1 MAYQG
6 INTGTTPNDGTGDT
20 LIGGGVKINSNF
32 SELYNLI
39 GDGSTLAVGV
49 VTVITAGDNVAIN
62 TSTGN
67 VTISATTPV
76 SIATT
81 DVVISRNL
89 QVSGISTLGVVT
101 GGTYYGDGSNLT
113 GLTGVGAGVVVQK
126 EGSSVGT
133 AGTLNFGAQFD
144 ATTVNAGV
152 TTITLTDTTV
162 SAGSY
167 TAADITVD
175 AQGRI
180 TAASSGL
187 ATANISAD
195 TLVVSG
201 VSTFNNVTLAGNT
214 SISFGNPNRQIRSSG
229 SELVISTNG
238 AENVKI
244 AANNSGG
251 SDGDIQLETNVGGRV
266 NITGTGGVGIYHTD
280 TAKKFETTA
289 SGIDVT
295 GHTET
300 DTLNVSGVSTF
311 TGAADFNGDVDI
323 DGHTELDNV
332 NVSGVITATTFSG
345 ITTSMI
351 SDYGNGLAGGYS
363 DSSVDTH
370 LNISSANSGEVLSW
384 TGSDYDWVAQSGGSG
399 ITTANISADTLVVSG
414 VSTLGV
420 TSTTNL
426 TAEQLYVSGVSTFV
440 GAADFNGDIDVD
452 GHTELDNLNVSGV
465 STFVGVSTFSGQVNI
480 SDTNIVL
487 GESTG
492 TNNNR
497 VKFSTS
503 EIFQDNASFEIIG
516 RTSGITIRGD
526 GTNSWTNVEGDKSYA
541 TFTEDGSVDLYHN
554 DNKKLSTTGAGIT
567 IFGTIET
574 QTLVVSGTSGFT
586 GNIDV
591 DGHTE
596 LDNVNVSGVSTFTGT
611 ADFNGDVD
619 IDGHT
624 ELDNLNVSGV
634 STLGVTSTTNL
645 TAEQLNVSGI
655 LTSASLY
662 TGNAFLSN
670 DLRLENTPANIR
682 RGGSGTLWIS
692 GSNDTTIYGGVPG
705 AAHGGLIVKSYFPS
719 ISGSTELFSV
729 KYGNGGN
736 GAVRIL
742 NGTLEVGGISTF
754 TGNSTFSGNVSIA
767 GTLTYDDVTNVDS
780 IGIVTARSGVVVS
793 SDGINVTGISTFNSA
808 VNVQS
813 SLYLN
818 AGNNTSDLYIGS
830 SNQVKLDH
838 NGSSAF
844 WTNTTGY
851 SYIRG
856 ASGFV
861 VQKEGDGYDD
871 IIRGIADGAVELYY
885 DDVKKFETT
894 SIGVAVSGIVTATS
908 GIVTY
913 YGDGSNLTGIVT
925 GIEAGSNIT
934 ILESP
939 TGNFIITS
947 TSSGG
952 GSDSYWV
959 QTDAGIHTLG
969 NVGVGTTNPTA
980 QLDVVGGAK
989 IDDLVVSG
997 VTTISSLLGS
1007 GAIVFS
1013 STGGVLADSA
1023 NLTYSGDTLVSTKVR
1038 ANTSIRVEG
1047 ISPTGAATTISRGGV
1062 ISTGIVTAKAL
1073 EGDLS
1078 NAITSRW
1085 TLGASGSNHYT
1096 FTGPGGLSNTND
1108 PVIYLARGQSYE
1120 FVNNM
1125 GAHPFQIRQS
1135 NGGSAYNTGVSN
1147 NGASS
1152 GIVTF
1157 TVPFDAPNTLY
1168 YQCTS
1173 HSGMGGTVVVY
1184 PNLFTV

>member
-49 VTVITAGDNVAIN
+49 VTVIAAGDNVAIN

-133 AGTLNFGAQFD
+133 AGTLNFGTQFD
-144 ATTVNAGV
+144 ATSVNAGV

-180 TAASSGL
+180 TAASSGVT
-187 ATANISAD
+187 TANVNTD

-201 VSTFNNVTLAGNT
+201 VSTLGVT
-214 SISFGNPNRQIRSSG
+214 
-229 SELVISTNG
+229 STTNLTT
-238 AENVKI
+238 E
-244 AANNSGG
+244 
-251 SDGDIQLETNVGGRV
+251 QL
-266 NITGTGGVGIYHTD
+266 Y
-280 TAKKFETTA
+280 
-289 SGIDVT
+289 
-295 GHTET
+295 
-300 DTLNVSGVSTF
+300 VSGVSTF
-311 TGAADFNGDVDI
+311 IGVIDANGDLDVDGHTELDDVNIAGVLTATTINATTFVGNGDFVDI
-323 DGHTELDNV
+323 DVDGHTELDNV

-370 LNISSANSGEVLSW
+370 LNTSSANSGEVLSW

-420 TSTTNL
+420 TSTTNS
-426 TAEQLYVSGVSTFV
+426 TTEQLYVSGVSTFV
-440 GAADFNGDIDVD
+440 GTADFNGDIDVD

-465 STFVGVSTFSGQVNI
+465 STFVGVTTFSGQVNI

-567 IFGTIET
+567 IFGTTET

-596 LDNVNVSGVSTFTGT
+596 LDN
-611 ADFNGDVD
+611 
-619 IDGHT
+619 
-624 ELDNLNVSGV
+624 LNVSGV

-645 TAEQLNVSGI
+645 TTEQLNVSGI

-670 DLRLENTPANIR
+670 DLRLEGTPANIR
-682 RGGSGTLWIS
+682 RGGSGLLWIS
-692 GSNDTTIYGGVPG
+692 GGNDTTIYGGVSG

-719 ISGSTELFSV
+719 ISGSAELFTV

-736 GAVRIL
+736 GAVYT
-742 NGTLEVGGISTF
+742 NGTLEVVGISTF
-754 TGNSTFSGNVSIA
+754 RGNSTFNGNVSIA

-780 IGIVTARSGVVVS
+780 IGIITARSGVVVS
-793 SDGINVTGISTFNSA
+793 AGGINVTGISTFNDDVNFIGQNYNALWDKSA
-808 VNVQS
+808 DNLRFDDNAKVVFGTGSDTQIWHNS
-813 SLYLN
+813 SHSFIDH
-818 AGNNTSDLYIGS
+818 AGIGDLYIRAISG
-830 SNQVKLDH
+830 QVKVT
-838 NGSSAF
+838 G
-844 WTNTTGY
+844 TNDN
-851 SYIRG
+851 
-856 ASGFV
+856 
-861 VQKEGDGYDD
+861 ED
-871 IIRGIADGAVELYY
+871 IANFIPNGAVELYY
-885 DDVKKFETT
+885 NKSKKFETT
-894 SIGVAVSGIVTATS
+894 SVGVAVSGIVTATS

-969 NVGVGTTNPTA
+969 NVGVGTTNPTE

-989 IDDLVVSG
+989 IDNLVVSG
-997 VTTISSLLGS
+997 VTTISSLTGS

-1013 STGGVLADSA
+1013 NSGGILSDTA
-1023 NLTYSGDTLVSTKVR
+1023 NLTYSSDTLATQKVK
-1038 ANTSIRVEG
+1038 ASESLRVEG
-1047 ISPTGAATTISRGGV
+1047 NSPTGAGTTITRGGV

-1096 FTGPGGLSNTND
+1096 FTGPGGLSDTND

-1135 NGGSAYNTGVSN
+1135 NGGSAYNSGVSN

-1157 TVPFDAPNTLY
+1157 AVPFDAPNSLY

-1173 HSGMGGTVVVY
+1173 HSGMGATIVVY

>member
-180 TAASSGL
+180 TAASSGVT
-187 ATANISAD
+187 TANVSAD

-201 VSTFNNVTLAGNT
+201 VSTFTGAIDAN
-214 SISFGNPNRQIRSSG
+214 G
-229 SELVISTNG
+229 SL
-238 AENVKI
+238 
-244 AANNSGG
+244 
-251 SDGDIQLETNVGGRV
+251 
-266 NITGTGGVGIYHTD
+266 
-280 TAKKFETTA
+280 
-289 SGIDVT
+289 DVD
-295 GHTET
+295 GHTELDDVNVSGVST
-300 DTLNVSGVSTF
+300 FTGAVDANGDLDVDGHTELDDLNVSGVSTF

-323 DGHTELDNV
+323 DGHTELDNLNVSGVSTFTGAIDANGSLDVDGHTELDNV

-363 DSSVDTH
+363 DTSVDAH

-399 ITTANISADTLVVSG
+399 ITTANISANTLVVSG

-420 TSTTNL
+420 TSTTNS
-426 TAEQLYVSGVSTFV
+426 TTEQLYVSGVSTFV

-465 STFVGVSTFSGQVNI
+465 STFVGVTTFSGQVNI

-526 GTNSWTNVEGDKSYA
+526 GSNSWTNVEGDKLYA
-541 TFTEDGSVDLYHN
+541 TLTEDGSVDLYHN

-567 IFGTIET
+567 IFGTTET

-596 LDNVNVSGVSTFTGT
+596 LDNLNVSGVSTFTG
-611 ADFNGDVD
+611 AVDANGDLDVD
-619 IDGHT
+619 GHTELDDVNVSGVSTFAGAIDANGDLDVDGHT
-624 ELDNLNVSGV
+624 ELDNVNVSGV
-634 STLGVTSTTNL
+634 STFNNNVTLTGNTSIVFGNTNRQIQSSGSALVISTNGAENVTIVANNGGGSDGDVQLETTVGGRVNL
-645 TAEQLNVSGI
+645 TGTGGVGIYHTDTAKKFETTASGIDVTGHTETDTLNVSG
-655 LTSASLY
+655 
-662 TGNAFLSN
+662 
-670 DLRLENTPANIR
+670 
-682 RGGSGTLWIS
+682 
-692 GSNDTTIYGGVPG
+692 V
-705 AAHGGLIVKSYFPS
+705 
-719 ISGSTELFSV
+719 
-729 KYGNGGN
+729 
-736 GAVRIL
+736 
-742 NGTLEVGGISTF
+742 STF
-754 TGNSTFSGNVSIA
+754 TGNSTFNGNVSIA

-780 IGIVTARSGVVVS
+780 IGIITARSGVVVS
-793 SDGINVTGISTFNSA
+793 SGGINVTGVSTLGTVKIS
-808 VNVQS
+808 
-813 SLYLN
+813 
-818 AGNNTSDLYIGS
+818 
-830 SNQVKLDH
+830 
-838 NGSSAF
+838 
-844 WTNTTGY
+844 
-851 SYIRG
+851 
-856 ASGFV
+856 
-861 VQKEGDGYDD
+861 
-871 IIRGIADGAVELYY
+871 
-885 DDVKKFETT
+885 
-894 SIGVAVSGIVTATS
+894 SGIVTATS
-908 GIVTY
+908 GVVTY

-952 GSDSYWV
+952 S
-959 QTDAGIHTLG
+959 GI
-969 NVGVGTTNPTA
+969 TTANISADT
-980 QLDVVGGAK
+980 
-989 IDDLVVSG
+989 LVVSG
-997 VTTISSLLGS
+997 VTTISSLTGA

-1013 STGGVLADSA
+1013 NSGGILSDSA
-1023 NLTYSGDTLVSTKVR
+1023 NLTYGSDTLTSTKVR
-1038 ANTSIRVEG
+1038 ASVSLRVEG
-1047 ISPTGAATTISRGGV
+1047 NSPTGAGTTISRGGV

-1135 NGGSAYNTGVSN
+1135 NGGSAYNSGVSN

-1157 TVPFDAPNTLY
+1157 AVPFDAPNTLY